1 MENSHIGELNWSKV
15 QRKGFIRDHWVI
27 FGTGLIIFKYF
38 PFFNYYFGVKVFG
51 TSMWCW
57 TMWMLF
63 NRMIAKT
70 CRRNEFMAAQKTAQ
84 EVMDGE
90 DAIVDAMK
98 RFSNDAKCA
107 DDLASFRTETEAKIA
122 EYKKAVVVNLQEDMS
137 QRVLKQLQSVAQ
149 FEAGMGSALQDLVV
163 REAAASFRQKFP
175 QDSSLEAQAF
185 SAALKSLSGASVST
199 TEDPVANHFTT
210 AFAGLAEA
218 GNASA
223 DAKGTLSQRVA
234 HAQSVKESEF
244 KQTFMVTADE
254 VKEIQSL
261 IKGAGQDVDV
271 TKLSPDALKKL
282 EDLHTAINAK
292 VGFVLP
298 ELASKPIPASSDL
311 AAQPYV
317 DGVNAK
323 LAEVSSKLAQ
333 ARLKA
338 FAQAFA

>member
-1 MENSHIGELNWSKV
+1 
-15 QRKGFIRDHWVI
+15 
-27 FGTGLIIFKYF
+27 
-38 PFFNYYFGVKVFG
+38 
-51 TSMWCW
+51 
-57 TMWMLF
+57 
-63 NRMIAKT
+63 
-70 CRRNEFMAAQKTAQ
+70 MAAQKTAQ

-185 SAALKSLSGASVST
+185 SSALKSLSGASVST

-261 IKGAGQDVDV
+261 IKDAGQDVDV